1 MLARSHARIADQAR
15 RAIGKNFRQRPGVFM
30 RNDTRYGPGGGRMLG
45 RKRNPTLKKGTG
57 AIALYRALPA
67 SRILYCFDHHQA
79 VQSGFAGKETRL
91 PPVRIVILVTEN
103 P

>member
-15 RAIGKNFRQRPGVFM
+15 RAIGKNLRQRPWIFM
-30 RNDTRYGPGGGRMLG
+30 CDDASDRPCGGGMFG
-45 RKRNPTLKKGTG
+45 WEGNPALKKGTC
-57 AIALYRALPA
+57 AIALYRTLPA

-91 PPVRIVILVTEN
+91 PPVRIVILVT
-103 P
+103 